1 MKDQLNHLVINHR
14 KRSLYFFDFMHIGKR
29 QEGGYMLGIQECP
42 LHYERVNETT
52 EGETWARGCTP
63 MGQTE
68 RDSIDRDWWRQAWE
82 AHPPVIK
89 QGTRAVGRAEVNS
102 IPTFNRDNRVGFQK
116 QDIH

>member
-63 MGQTE
+63 VGQTE
-68 RDSIDRDWWRQAWE
+68 RDSIDRDWWRQARR
-82 AHPPVIK
+82 AHP
-89 QGTRAVGRAEVNS
+89 Q
-102 IPTFNRDNRVGFQK
+102 
-116 QDIH
+116 